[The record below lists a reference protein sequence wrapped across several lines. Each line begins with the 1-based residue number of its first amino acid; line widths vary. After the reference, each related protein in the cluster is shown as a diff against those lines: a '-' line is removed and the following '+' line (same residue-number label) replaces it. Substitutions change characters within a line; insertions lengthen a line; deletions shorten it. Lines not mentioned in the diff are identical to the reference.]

1 MRTDDVEPVQ
11 SGQSFCSQITTTD
24 MQFAN
29 SQAARAIQ
37 GIMLDHFAPS
47 KACAKLLTPVAEAIA
62 TYAAQHYLELYNLV
76 HLDPEGRA

>member
-11 SGQSFCSQITTTD
+11 PGQSSRSKIITSD

-37 GIMLDHFAPS
+37 AIMLEHFAPS
-47 KACAKLLTPVAEAIA
+47 KACAKLLTPVSEAIA

-76 HLDPEGRA
+76 HLDPEGRS